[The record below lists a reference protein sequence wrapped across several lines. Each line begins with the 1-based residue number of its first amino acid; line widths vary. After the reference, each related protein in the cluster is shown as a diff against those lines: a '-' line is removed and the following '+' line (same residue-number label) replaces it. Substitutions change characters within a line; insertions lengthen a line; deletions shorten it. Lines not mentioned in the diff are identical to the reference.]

1 MKYIT
6 DRRIAMV
13 DNPEFPSFSSQ
24 KTQDGLNP
32 EPDKVQQQNDTS
44 TAPDSDDHTQQPF
57 FSKPPETGIRPPAPP
72 SAPPP
77 PPVYPPYG
85 QGNTQGNIPY
95 SQPYNQPR
103 YTPPAYPQNNYP
115 QQQPYNYYPPHQPYT
130 PVNKPASGL
139 AIASLVL
146 GIIAL
151 FLFWIP
157 VINFITALLSLI
169 FGIVSKSKGDGGLAI
184 AGIVLGVITLI
195 IICLSFLFLMLIPIM
210 FASGSYEGYS
220 EFGYESLNT
229 LASMSS
235 MFLKI
240 GR

>member
-1 MKYIT
+1 M
-6 DRRIAMV
+6 
-13 DNPEFPSFSSQ
+13 
-24 KTQDGLNP
+24 
-32 EPDKVQQQNDTS
+32 
-44 TAPDSDDHTQQPF
+44 
-57 FSKPPETGIRPPAPP
+57 
-72 SAPPP
+72 
-77 PPVYPPYG
+77 
-85 QGNTQGNIPY
+85 
-95 SQPYNQPR
+95 
-103 YTPPAYPQNNYP
+103 
-115 QQQPYNYYPPHQPYT
+115 
-130 PVNKPASGL
+130 
-139 AIASLVL
+139 
-146 GIIAL
+146 
-151 FLFWIP
+151 
-157 VINFITALLSLI
+157 INFITALLSLI